1 MNKLYIKLQR
11 YIKNDFDI
19 LELDKYLLKRST
31 VFDFIIFFANSSKA
45 NDYDKITN
53 TDFAEFFE
61 KDYDVE
67 LIFQALSEKIIELM
81 GVKFRNSIY
90 ETIKN
95 GEVFPF
101 ENIGDMA
108 LNINR
113 IKSFK
118 MNIDR

>member
-19 LELDKYLLKRST
+19 LELDKYLLKHST
-31 VFDFIIFFANSSKA
+31 VFDLIISFANSSKA

-81 GVKFRNSIY
+81 GVKFRNNIY

-95 GEVFPF
+95 GEVLPF

-108 LNINR
+108 LNINK
-113 IKSFK
+113 IKSVK
-118 MNIDR
+118 MKWI